1 MKIYNEVVYQIV
13 DDNLVKVSE
22 DSFEYTGEVALCG
35 GSTGAALA
43 NIGRTTH
50 KTLDSG
56 VNTLTK
62 GPGGTLKGM
71 TDTAEDWG
79 MKSSHALF
87 GTNMNWADDQPDA
100 APPPTYEG
108 GEDNTESELEAK
120 RRAQL
125 QERGRTAANQTQG
138 QSASTLL
145 TG

>member
-1 MKIYNEVVYQIV
+1 
-13 DDNLVKVSE
+13 
-22 DSFEYTGEVALCG
+22 
-35 GSTGAALA
+35 
-43 NIGRTTH
+43 
-50 KTLDSG
+50 
-56 VNTLTK
+56 
-62 GPGGTLKGM
+62 M
-71 TDTAEDWG
+71 TDTVQDWG

-87 GTNMNWADDQPDA
+87 GSDMEWADDQPDA
-100 APPPTYEG
+100 APPTTYEG